1 MKMVFP
7 ILKNK
12 YFIST
17 LVVILYILIL
27 HETDIF
33 SLQNKKTKVTEL
45 EQQIELKKQDI
56 QELKIALNEL
66 EDPRSLE
73 KYAREYHYFKKE
85 DEDIFIFSFE

>member
-1 MKMVFP
+1 MKKALP

-12 YFIST
+12 YLIST
-17 LVVILYILIL
+17 LLVVLYILIL

-33 SLQNKKTKVTEL
+33 ALQNRKQRVHEL
-45 EQQIELKKQDI
+45 EAEIELKEKEI
-56 QELKIALNEL
+56 EELKLAISDL
-66 EDPRSLE
+66 EDPRMLE